1 MALDLKNILLKFAG
15 PPDDPLGD
23 YINHIVNDGL
33 TRYRRIVQ
41 WGKKDGQPLYAH
53 VIDLVFTF
61 ARLAEVLELGEIE
74 QRVMLLALSAH
85 DINKVVEGEHKKLRF
100 ADLASHDIVA
110 EELERLGADSFFPT
124 WRTYLAD
131 IVALIRAH
139 SDHFHHS
146 GELLMAS
153 HIQTQTYALG
163 DRVRQLTHLIKGL
176 DALDLSHTLEERQ
189 HKATF
194 LSHLNAFSATQ
205 YELAYHTI
213 AEQRGILTNVIHN
226 RIAEFM
232 LRQMGNQPLLYYP
245 DGVVYL
251 VQRGAT
257 LSIDNEDLFQ
267 IARHVAD
274 FLEGLTRGNFESF
287 IKAGNQGIKID
298 EKCLELGI
306 PFRQLWQRVDAIV
319 QGKNYASI
327 ADMEQKARKRA
338 GDKIVDDETAAA
350 QEVRGR
356 LDREQLLPVTRSS
369 LRLGELVRSYYI
381 FLGKHFKKQI
391 KEPWSLLYEMLEVPA
406 SAQPTYG
413 YFDPNYDR
421 AYIIAADLTLT
432 YEEVMERILVHGEHL
447 LGEQEVDSPWAGV
460 FADYIRQQVSF
471 SFQLPAQ
478 ASFAA
483 YIHHYVANNHK
494 QSAYS
499 SSTLPSEL
507 WRASDVAKTIKV
519 QQFSNRLV
527 AGPGDPVKNVDPITK
542 AQFLLE
548 KLTYP
553 PGYDVT
559 TYYLHIYP
567 YAFYTDA
574 YLQMWRATVREL
586 AEQDVSAL
594 FLKTDEVLRSI
605 FDHTRAIEFLASGV
619 KSNGLPL
626 PGASEVLGNL
636 LIWPLNAPGNNETEC
651 FWYAFTCAFA
661 MQRFVGGRVVLT
673 RSAVPILSAT
683 EVQGIDL
690 FTDEIPVAIN
700 GLLRKNGYSYAELA
714 QLQVQLA
721 AIYAIQ
727 RQVGGTS
734 DELMPLLR
742 SLNDGPFGIYFITER
757 LLLKRIK
764 NDKKVKS
771 PEWLVIRATQMLSD
785 AVHLI
790 VIAQGGE
797 KMDQVIRRLAQLA
810 WEGNLKGQSLEKNS
824 LMTPLDHCFEKLQ
837 LWQEPMDKE
846 SVRAVTVTDIYS
858 YLERIRE
865 KGMVGRE
872 TQVKTRAFVDAFF
885 DELLGALYKDNRSR
899 LLTDEKFIRS
909 AFLFH
914 IREQVA
920 KASEARKEREGTKDA
935 AKLPISNDP

>member
-1 MALDLKNILLKFAG
+1 MAFDLKNILLKFAG
-15 PPDDPLGD
+15 PPDDVLGD
-23 YINHIVNDGL
+23 YITHIANGGL

-41 WGKKDGQPLYAH
+41 WGNKDGQPLYAH

-61 ARLAEVLELGEIE
+61 ARLADFLELDEIE
-74 QRVMLLALSAH
+74 QRVMMLALSAH
-85 DINKVVEGEHKKLRF
+85 DINKVVEGDRKKLRF
-100 ADLASHDIVA
+100 ADLASHEIVA
-110 EELERLGADSFFPT
+110 EELEQLGADEFFPA
-124 WRTYLAD
+124 WRTYLPD

-146 GELLMAS
+146 GELLLARTVQAQS
-153 HIQTQTYALG
+153 YTLG
-163 DRVRQLTHLIKGL
+163 GRVRQLTHLIKGL

-194 LSHLNAFSATQ
+194 LSHLNAFSDAQ
-205 YELAYHTI
+205 YELVHHAI
-213 AEQRGILTNVIHN
+213 GEQRGILTNVIHN
-226 RIAEFM
+226 RVAEYM
-232 LRQMGNQPLLYYP
+232 ARHKDAQPLLYYP

-251 VQRGAT
+251 VRRGTT
-257 LSIDNEDLFQ
+257 LTIDAEDLTQ
-267 IARHVAD
+267 IGGRVAE
-274 FLEGLTRGNFESF
+274 FLEGLTRGSFESF
-287 IKAGNQGIKID
+287 IKAGNQGIKVD

-319 QGKNYASI
+319 QGKNYATI

-338 GDKIVDDETAAA
+338 GDKIAGDDSPAA
-350 QEVRGR
+350 QAVRQR
-356 LDREQLLPVTRSS
+356 LAGAQLLSPARNT

-381 FLGKHFKKQI
+381 FLGKHFKKQF
-391 KEPWSLLYEMLEVPA
+391 KDPWSLLYQLLEVPEA
-406 SAQPTYG
+406 AQPAYA

-421 AYIIAADLTLT
+421 AYIVAADLTLS
-432 YEEVMERILVHGEHL
+432 YDEVLTRILAHGEEL
-447 LGEQEVDSPWAGV
+447 LGAQEVESPWTEMFAGYV
-460 FADYIRQQVSF
+460 QQQLRF
-471 SFQLPAQ
+471 SFQLPTQ
-478 ASFAA
+478 AGFAA
-483 YIHHYVANNHK
+483 HIRHYVANNHK
-494 QSAYS
+494 QSAYGS
-499 SSTLPSEL
+499 SALPADL
-507 WRASDVAKTIKV
+507 WRAGDVAKTIKV
-519 QQFSNRLV
+519 QQFSNRLA

-548 KLTYP
+548 KLNYP

-586 AEQDVSAL
+586 AERDVSAL
-594 FLKTDEVLRSI
+594 FLKTDDILRSI
-605 FDHTRAIEFLASGV
+605 FDRTRAIVLSASGV

-626 PGASEVLGNL
+626 PGAGEVFGNL
-636 LIWPLNAPGNNETEC
+636 LIWPLNAPGSNETES

-673 RSAVPILSAT
+673 RSAVPILGAG

-690 FTDEIPVAIN
+690 YTDEIPVAIN
-700 GLLRKNGYSYAELA
+700 GLLRQNGYGYEDLA
-714 QLQVQLA
+714 QLQDQLA

-727 RQVGGTS
+727 KQVGGTS

-742 SLNDGPFGIYFITER
+742 SLNDGPLGIYFSSER

-764 NDKKVKS
+764 NDKKAKS
-771 PEWLVIRATQMLSD
+771 PEWLLIRTTQMLSD
-785 AVHLI
+785 AVRLI
-790 VIAQGGE
+790 VKTQGGE
-797 KMDQVIRRLAQLA
+797 RMDQVIRRLAQLA

-824 LMTPLDHCFEKLQ
+824 LMMPLDHCFEKLQ
-837 LWQEPMDKE
+837 QWQEPMDKE
-846 SVRAVTVTDIYS
+846 SVRAVAAMDIYA
-858 YLERIRE
+858 YLERIRD

-872 TQVKTRAFVDAFF
+872 TQVKANAFVDVFF
-885 DELLGALYKDNRSR
+885 DELLGATYKENRSR

-920 KASEARKEREGTKDA
+920 KASDARKERVA
-935 AKLPISNDP
+935 AETAQG

>member
-1 MALDLKNILLKFAG
+1 MTFDLKNILLKFAG
-15 PPDDPLGD
+15 PPDDVLGD
-23 YINHIVNDGL
+23 YITHIGNGGL

-41 WGKKDGQPLYAH
+41 WGNKDGQPLYAH

-61 ARLAEVLELGEIE
+61 ARLADFLELGETE
-74 QRVMLLALSAH
+74 QRVVMLALSAH
-85 DINKVVEGEHKKLRF
+85 DINKVVEGDRKKLRF
-100 ADLASHDIVA
+100 ADLASNEIVA
-110 EELERLGADSFFPT
+110 EELQQLGTDEFFPA
-124 WRTYLAD
+124 WRIYLAD

-139 SDHFHHS
+139 SDHSHHS
-146 GELLMAS
+146 GELLLARNV
-153 HIQTQTYALG
+153 QAQNYALG
-163 DRVRQLTHLIKGL
+163 DRVRVLTHLIKGL
-176 DALDLSHTLEERQ
+176 DALDLSHALEERK

-194 LSHLNAFSATQ
+194 LSHLNAFSTAQ
-205 YELAYHTI
+205 YELVYHAI

-226 RIAEFM
+226 RIAEYM
-232 LRQMGNQPLLYYP
+232 TRQKGIQPLLYYP
-245 DGVVYL
+245 DGVAYL
-251 VQRGAT
+251 MQRGAT
-257 LSIDNEDLFQ
+257 PTIEDEDLAQ
-267 IARHVAD
+267 IGRRVAE
-274 FLEGLTRGNFESF
+274 FLEGLTRGSFESF
-287 IKAGNQGIKID
+287 IKAGNQGIKVD

-319 QGKNYASI
+319 QGKNYAAV

-338 GDKIVDDETAAA
+338 ADKISGDESPAA
-350 QEVRGR
+350 QAVRQR
-356 LDREQLLPVTRSS
+356 LAGAQLLSPARST

-381 FLGKHFKKQI
+381 FLGKHFKKRF
-391 KEPWSLLYEMLEVPA
+391 KDPWAVLYELLEVPEA
-406 SAQPTYG
+406 AQPAYA

-421 AYIIAADLTLT
+421 AYIVAADLTLS
-432 YEEVMERILVHGEHL
+432 YDEVMARILAHGEEL
-447 LGEQEVDSPWAGV
+447 LGAQEVESPWTDV
-460 FADYIRQQVSF
+460 FADYVQQQVRF
-471 SFQLPAQ
+471 SFQLPTQ
-478 ASFAA
+478 AGFAA
-483 YIHHYVANNHK
+483 HIRHYVANNHK
-494 QSAYS
+494 QSAYGS
-499 SSTLPSEL
+499 SALPAEL
-507 WRASDVAKTIKV
+507 WRAGDVAKTIKV
-519 QQFSNRLV
+519 QQFSNRLA

-548 KLTYP
+548 KLNYP

-594 FLKTDEVLRSI
+594 FLKTDDILRSI
-605 FDHTRAIEFLASGV
+605 FDRTRAIELSASGV

-626 PGASEVLGNL
+626 PGAGEVFGNL

-673 RSAVPILSAT
+673 RSAVPILGAS

-690 FTDEIPVAIN
+690 YTDEIPVAIN
-700 GLLRKNGYSYAELA
+700 GLLRQNGYGYKELA
-714 QLQVQLA
+714 QLQDQLA
-721 AIYAIQ
+721 ALYAIQ

-742 SLNDGPFGIYFITER
+742 SLNDGPLGIYFASER

-764 NDKKVKS
+764 NDKKAKS
-771 PEWLVIRATQMLSD
+771 PEWLLIRTTQMLID
-785 AVHLI
+785 AVRLI
-790 VIAQGGE
+790 VKTQGGE
-797 KMDQVIRRLAQLA
+797 RMDQVIRRLAQLA

-824 LMTPLDHCFEKLQ
+824 LMMPLDHCFEKLQ
-837 LWQEPMDKE
+837 QWQEPMDKE
-846 SVRAVTVTDIYS
+846 SVRAVAAMDIYA
-858 YLERIRE
+858 YLERIRD

-872 TQVKTRAFVDAFF
+872 TQVKANAFVDVFF
-885 DELLGALYKDNRSR
+885 DELLGATYKENRSR

-914 IREQVA
+914 VREQVA
-920 KASEARKEREGTKDA
+920 KASDARKERA
-935 AKLPISNDP
+935 AAEPTPA